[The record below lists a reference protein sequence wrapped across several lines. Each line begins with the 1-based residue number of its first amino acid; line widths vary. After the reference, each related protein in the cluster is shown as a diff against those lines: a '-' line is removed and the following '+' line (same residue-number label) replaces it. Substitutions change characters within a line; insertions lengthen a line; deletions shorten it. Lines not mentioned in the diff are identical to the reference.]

1 VSPLGARHAWLSLTP
16 EPEREL
22 PGAVVELR
30 GGGSVEAER
39 ARVERLVLRGS
50 RRAWTAYLSEAAVL
64 AEAAPPSEARR
75 IVLEV
80 IDNHDKLKL
89 GLP

>member
-1 VSPLGARHAWLSLTP
+1 MSPFGARHAWLSITP

-22 PGAVVELR
+22 PEAVAALR

-39 ARVERLVLRGS
+39 ARVERLVMRGS

-64 AEAAPPSEARR
+64 AQAAPPGEARDV
-75 IVLEV
+75 VLDV
-80 IDNHDKLKL
+80 IDNHDNLNL